1 MDFWVSCEE
10 SIFVVSSSPN
20 KNAGWMTRSIPVI
33 LVTMLMIWV
42 WVICSWKIMGTKF
55 ELLNIYVD
63 KFHKVE
69 MTKTNFRRVFTF
81 RNILEGTQAITAP
94 VALIIST
101 SDNGRCFMV
110 KYVIMF
116 VIEPRTDRV
125 KRSKRLPLGNTFTF
139 LKFKIYRLHIY
150 TYI

>member
-1 MDFWVSCEE
+1 M
-10 SIFVVSSSPN
+10 N
-20 KNAGWMTRSIPVI
+20 K
-33 LVTMLMIWV
+33 L
-42 WVICSWKIMGTKF
+42 
-55 ELLNIYVD
+55 
-63 KFHKVE
+63 HKVK
-69 MTKTNFRRVFTF
+69 MTKMNFRLVFTF
-81 RNILEGTQAITAP
+81 RHILEGMQAITAP

-139 LKFKIYRLHIY
+139 LKFKRYQLHLFSYIYILVFL
-150 TYI
+150 

>member
-1 MDFWVSCEE
+1 MNSRH
-10 SIFVVSSSPN
+10 
-20 KNAGWMTRSIPVI
+20 M
-33 LVTMLMIWV
+33 
-42 WVICSWKIMGTKF
+42 
-55 ELLNIYVD
+55 
-63 KFHKVE
+63 
-69 MTKTNFRRVFTF
+69 FTF
-81 RNILEGTQAITAP
+81 RNILDGMQAITAP

-139 LKFKIYRLHIY
+139 LKFKRYQLHLFSYIYN
-150 TYI
+150 

>member
-1 MDFWVSCEE
+1 MKLKLHR
-10 SIFVVSSSPN
+10 I
-20 KNAGWMTRSIPVI
+20 K
-33 LVTMLMIWV
+33 
-42 WVICSWKIMGTKF
+42 
-55 ELLNIYVD
+55 
-63 KFHKVE
+63 
-69 MTKTNFRRVFTF
+69 MTKMNFRRVFTF

-150 TYI
+150 TYLYVTLAKN

>member
-1 MDFWVSCEE
+1 
-10 SIFVVSSSPN
+10 
-20 KNAGWMTRSIPVI
+20 
-33 LVTMLMIWV
+33 
-42 WVICSWKIMGTKF
+42 MGTKF

-63 KFHKVE
+63 EFHKVE

-139 LKFKIYRLHIY
+139 LKFKIYR
-150 TYI
+150 